1 MLVVAGRQVEVAL
14 GCRSEVVGKI
24 GNCTTGFTRGSPGVH
39 ILRVHHFAPNL
50 LASAMAPLK
59 SSGTTCRCES
69 PEKQNALNEVR
80 LLASVC
86 HENVVAYKE
95 AFWDDKTRCL
105 CIVQECADEKIA
117 VDKTFGLKNKNKSKV
132 VQKYIKSIT
141 NNASGAPKG
150 GKEQQERDAKEA
162 KQKELQK
169 AALMNSL
176 FNMSTDKKGR
186 AFDPVAKKK
195 AKQAEEEALAAGKKL
210 KDEEKK
216 DIIEGV
222 ANTIRLTNPK
232 TGIRM
237 SEIGGHPIIQAL
249 KTKHAD
255 AFKILQLLLFI
266 KANDKVFWVDDP
278 ESTNPTIRCLE
289 DVEAEVA
296 PDSRPIEE
304 IIEERRA
311 ALPPGGTPVTLET
324 FKAWKDTARVAHV
337 GRGSQRFMTAIAAD
351 TAGPHLPAP
360 DPSGHCRTSFASSAG
375 LHLPAPDPSGHCRTS
390 SASSAGL
397 HLPAPDRSGHCRTS
411 TASSR
416 SQWALPDFNRE
427 EEKREAERL
436 ERVEQERLE
445 NAKKTGGTK
454 GLIGMSG
461 RDLFTYD
468 AWRFTRL
475 PYPDEENDGK
485 TKGVASELQDD
496 GADAED
502 AEDDEAAA
510 DPAARG
516 SNEDA
521 AAINEKLF
529 LQEEELPDDLDDGDD
544 EED

>member
-1 MLVVAGRQVEVAL
+1 MPP
-14 GCRSEVVGKI
+14 K
-24 GNCTTGFTRGSPGVH
+24 
-39 ILRVHHFAPNL
+39 APVDK
-50 LASAMAPLK
+50 A
-59 SSGTTCRCES
+59 
-69 PEKQNALNEVR
+69 KQ
-80 LLASVC
+80 
-86 HENVVAYKE
+86 KE
-95 AFWDDKTRCL
+95 R
-105 CIVQECADEKIA
+105 EKIA

-141 NNASGAPKG
+141 NNAAGAPKG
-150 GKEQQERDAKEA
+150 GKEAADREAKEA

-176 FNMSTDKKGR
+176 FNMATDKKGR

-195 AKQAEEEALAAGKKL
+195 AKQAEEDAIAAGKKL
-210 KDEEKK
+210 KDEVKK

-266 KANDKVFWVDDP
+266 KAEDKVFWVDDA
-278 ESTNPTIRCLE
+278 ESSNPTIRCLE

-324 FKAWKDTARVAHV
+324 FKAWK
-337 GRGSQRFMTAIAAD
+337 
-351 TAGPHLPAP
+351 
-360 DPSGHCRTSFASSAG
+360 
-375 LHLPAPDPSGHCRTS
+375 
-390 SASSAGL
+390 
-397 HLPAPDRSGHCRTS
+397 
-411 TASSR
+411 
-416 SQWALPDFNRE
+416 
-427 EEKREAERL
+427 EKREAERL

-445 NAKKTGGTK
+445 NAKKTGGNK
-454 GLIGMSG
+454 GLVGMSG

-468 AWRFTRL
+468 ASLFK
-475 PYPDEENDGK
+475 DEEGAVSADEYDEREEDPQEEDTNDGK

-496 GADAED
+496 GEEDGEDEENEED
-502 AEDDEAAA
+502 ADGDG

-516 SNEDA
+516 SNEEAGA

-529 LQEEELPDDLDDGDD
+529 LQEEELPDDLDGDD
-544 EED
+544 ED

>member
-1 MLVVAGRQVEVAL
+1 MPP
-14 GCRSEVVGKI
+14 K
-24 GNCTTGFTRGSPGVH
+24 
-39 ILRVHHFAPNL
+39 APVDK
-50 LASAMAPLK
+50 A
-59 SSGTTCRCES
+59 
-69 PEKQNALNEVR
+69 KQ
-80 LLASVC
+80 
-86 HENVVAYKE
+86 KE
-95 AFWDDKTRCL
+95 R
-105 CIVQECADEKIA
+105 EKIA

-141 NNASGAPKG
+141 NNAAGAPKG
-150 GKEQQERDAKEA
+150 GKEAAEREAKDA

-176 FNMSTDKKGR
+176 FNMATDKKGR

-195 AKQAEEEALAAGKKL
+195 AKQAEEDAIAAGKKL
-210 KDEEKK
+210 KDEVKK

-266 KANDKVFWVDDP
+266 KAEDKVFWVDDA
-278 ESTNPTIRCLE
+278 ESSNPTIRCLE

-324 FKAWKDTARVAHV
+324 FKAWK
-337 GRGSQRFMTAIAAD
+337 
-351 TAGPHLPAP
+351 
-360 DPSGHCRTSFASSAG
+360 
-375 LHLPAPDPSGHCRTS
+375 
-390 SASSAGL
+390 
-397 HLPAPDRSGHCRTS
+397 
-411 TASSR
+411 
-416 SQWALPDFNRE
+416 
-427 EEKREAERL
+427 EKREAERL

-445 NAKKTGGTK
+445 NAKKTGGNK
-454 GLIGMSG
+454 GLVGMSG

-468 AWRFTRL
+468 ASLFK
-475 PYPDEENDGK
+475 DEEGAVSADEYDEREEDPQEEDTNDGK
-485 TKGVASELQDD
+485 TKGVASELQDEGEED
-496 GADAED
+496 EDEEDEED
-502 AEDDEAAA
+502 ADGDG

-516 SNEDA
+516 SNEEAGA

-529 LQEEELPDDLDDGDD
+529 LQEEELPDDLDGD
-544 EED
+544 ED